1 MRQRPPQLPVLLLP
15 RQGRYP
21 RPVRLRPLL
30 RTPLSLVSVQNVIDG
45 DLCEQYNSMDPHKQK
60 SVAEELDRTPPE
72 VSKKLED
79 IRTRYAF

>member
-1 MRQRPPQLPVLLLP
+1 MWSLNMIAEIGSLVLWHPDSLLP
-15 RQGRYP
+15 T
-21 RPVRLRPLL
+21 VSD
-30 RTPLSLVSVQNVIDG
+30 PLSCLFVQNVIDG
-45 DLCEQYNSMDPHKQK
+45 DLCEQFNSMDPHKQK

>member
-1 MRQRPPQLPVLLLP
+1 MIAEINQKPCSLDIQTVCLLYLIFFLCPVYLCL
-15 RQGRYP
+15 
-21 RPVRLRPLL
+21 
-30 RTPLSLVSVQNVIDG
+30 QNVTDG
-45 DLCEQYNSMDPHKQK
+45 DLCEQFNSMDPHKQK

>member
-1 MRQRPPQLPVLLLP
+1 MCEPPSNLYLSIMESNVRPDSLCFLL
-15 RQGRYP
+15 
-21 RPVRLRPLL
+21 
-30 RTPLSLVSVQNVIDG
+30 QNVIDG
-45 DLCEQYNSMDPHKQK
+45 DLCEQFNSMDPHKQK